1 MNIEYGIARRSLNP
15 EVPVSLGGY
24 FNIRMW
30 DHVLDDLEVRAVV
43 FKQGNTF
50 AAILHF
56 DLVTV
61 PLYLCDGILEGIK
74 NAGITA
80 ITRENLTF
88 SAIHTHTG
96 PEVRSGSAGFNP
108 DYLPFAVARAVEA
121 LCEAFNT
128 LQTGEIVCGQTFD
141 PRFLFNRRYW
151 MKNGRV
157 MTNPGKLN
165 SEILRPEGEI
175 DPEIPLLGIR
185 RNGELKVLLCS
196 IVNHTDTIGGTGVSA
211 DWNGFLRRI
220 LEKELG
226 PGSMVCPLIGAS
238 GNINHFDVSTQSNQ
252 TCYAEAERIG
262 TGYAETIRTAIAGLK
277 AVEGD
282 TMKTVFSEVTVMPRR
297 ISEKEIAEARAIVEK
312 YKDADINAGAD
323 MTSED
328 LAKGAPAVLK
338 YFAGILLKMAENR
351 EEMHLYLTGIAFGRS
366 VMIASLPSEPFT
378 EIGLALR
385 KGIFSDRICLA
396 ATLANGT
403 GSYRNGGG
411 YIPNAWNY
419 GRGGYEDTPRSNP
432 FAPETAAMVLEKWR
446 QLADRI

>member
-1 MNIEYGIARRSLNP
+1 MKIEYGIARRSLNP
-15 EVPVSLGGY
+15 QLPISLAGY
-24 FNIRMW
+24 FNARMW
-30 DHVLDDLEVRAVV
+30 DHVLDDVEVRAVV
-43 FKQGNTF
+43 FKQGNHF
-50 AAILHF
+50 AGLLHF

-61 PLYLCDGILEGIK
+61 PLYMCNDILQGIRE
-74 NAGITA
+74 AGISEL
-80 ITRENLTF
+80 TRENLTF
-88 SAIHTHTG
+88 SAIHSHTA
-96 PEVRSGSAGFNP
+96 PEVRSGKSGFNP
-108 DYLPFAVARAVEA
+108 DYLPFAVKMSVEA
-121 LCEAFNT
+121 LCEAFNH
-128 LQTGEIVCGQTFD
+128 LQEGELVCGQTAD
-141 PRFLFNRRYW
+141 SRFLFNRRYW

-185 RNGELKVLLCS
+185 HNGELKLLLCS

-238 GNINHFDVSTQSNQ
+238 GNINHFDVSTGRNQ

-262 TGYAETIRTAIAGLK
+262 SGYAETLRAAFNTLK
-277 AVEGD
+277 PVEGNS
-282 TMKTVFSEVTVMPRR
+282 MKTVFSEVTVMPRR
-297 ISEKEIAEARAIVEK
+297 ISEAEIAEARAVVEK
-312 YKDADINAGAD
+312 FKDTDINAGAA

-338 YFAGILLKMAENR
+338 YFAEILLEMADNH
-351 EEMHLYLTGIAFGRS
+351 EEMHLYLTGIAFGDS
-366 VMIASLPSEPFT
+366 AIIASLPSEPFT

-385 KGIFSDRICLA
+385 KGIFADRVCLA

-403 GSYRNGGG
+403 GSNRNNGG

-432 FAPETAAMVLEKWR
+432 FEPDTAAKILKKWDL
-446 QLADRI
+446 LAGEI

>member
-1 MNIEYGIARRSLNP
+1 MKIEFGIARRCINP
-15 EVPVSLGGY
+15 AVPVSLAGY

-43 FKQGNTF
+43 FKQGPVF
-50 AAILHF
+50 AALLHF

-61 PLYLCDGILEGIK
+61 PLYMCDQILDGIRQ
-74 NAGITA
+74 AGITE
-80 ITRENLTF
+80 ITRENLTL
-88 SAIHTHTG
+88 STIHTHTG
-96 PEVRSGSAGFNP
+96 PEVRIGIAGFNP
-108 DYLPFAVARAVEA
+108 DYPPFAVKMAVEA
-121 LCEAFNT
+121 LCEAFRN
-128 LQTGEIVCGQTFD
+128 LREGELVCGQTAD
-141 PRFLFNRRYW
+141 ARFLFNRRYW

-165 SEILRPEGEI
+165 PEIVRPEGEI

-185 RNGELKVLLCS
+185 RNGKLEVLLCS

-226 PGSMVCPLIGAS
+226 PGSMVCPFIGAS
-238 GNINHFDVSTQSNQ
+238 GNINHFDVSTDRNQ
-252 TCYAEAERIG
+252 TCYEEAERIG
-262 TGYAETIRTAIAGLK
+262 AGYAETIRAALPGLH
-277 AVEGD
+277 ELSGD
-282 TMKTVFSEVTVMPRR
+282 SMRTVFGEVAVMPRE
-297 ISEKEIAEARAIVEK
+297 ISESEIANARAVIEK
-312 YKDADINAGAD
+312 YKDTDINAGAD

-338 YFAGILLKMAENR
+338 FFAEKLLAQASCR
-351 EEMHLYLTGIAFGRS
+351 EKQRLYLTGIAFGSS

-378 EIGLALR
+378 EIGLAVR
-385 KGIFSDRICLA
+385 KMIFPDRICLM

-403 GSYRNGGG
+403 GSYRTAGG

-432 FAPETAAMVLEKWR
+432 FSVKTAEAVLAKWR
-446 QLADRI
+446 MLAGEL

>member
-1 MNIEYGIARRSLNP
+1 MKIEFGIARRCINP
-15 EVPVSLGGY
+15 VIPVSLAGY

-43 FKQGNTF
+43 FKQGPVF

-61 PLYLCDGILEGIK
+61 PLYMCDQILDGIRQ
-74 NAGITA
+74 AGIA
-80 ITRENLTF
+80 EITRENLTL

-96 PEVRSGSAGFNP
+96 PEVRIGISGFNP
-108 DYLPFAVARAVEA
+108 DYPPFAVKMAVEA
-121 LCEAFNT
+121 LCEAFRN
-128 LQTGEIVCGQTFD
+128 LQEGELVCGQTAD
-141 PRFLFNRRYW
+141 ARFLFNRRYW

-165 SEILRPEGEI
+165 PGIVRPEGEI
-175 DPEIPLLGIR
+175 DPEIPILGIR
-185 RNGELKVLLCS
+185 SSGNLKVLLCS

-220 LEKELG
+220 LEKDLG
-226 PGSMVCPLIGAS
+226 PGSMVCPFIGAS
-238 GNINHFDVSTQSNQ
+238 GNINHFDVSTDRCQ
-252 TCYAEAERIG
+252 TCYEEAERLG
-262 TGYAETIRTAIAGLK
+262 SGYAETIRAALS
-277 AVEGD
+277 ELHELSGD
-282 TMKTVFSEVTVMPRR
+282 AMKTVFGEVAVMPRE
-297 ISEKEIAEARAIVEK
+297 ISESEVANARAVIEK
-312 YKDADINAGAD
+312 FKDMDINAGAD

-338 YFAGILLKMAENR
+338 FFAEKLLIQTECR
-351 EEMHLYLTGIAFGRS
+351 EKQRLYLTGIAFGSS
-366 VMIASLPSEPFT
+366 VMLASLPSEPFT
-378 EIGLALR
+378 EIGLAVR
-385 KGIFSDRICLA
+385 KMIFPDRICLT

-403 GSYRNGGG
+403 GSYRNAGG

-432 FAPETAAMVLEKWR
+432 FSKKTAGAILAEW
-446 QLADRI
+446 QILADKI